1 MNQDPF
7 LIPCPIC
14 GGKAQLNGNTSFGFA
29 CSCENCG
36 LSTKHITTN
45 EYREHLKS
53 QGKEPPCYI
62 TNEEIEYEKLE
73 AIKRWNTRIAPCYVE
88 LNLRHLSHET
98 KRLIEKN
105 ELTELEAEQ
114 TGTKIIIDIDY
125 NPSTCPQD
133 LKDALE
139 FAKSKNASLLIFSED
154 GETRKELKIYET

>member
-1 MNQDPF
+1 MNQNPF

-45 EYREHLKS
+45 EYREHLRA

-88 LNLRHLSHET
+88 LSLNHISTET
-98 KRLIEKN
+98 KKLIERN
-105 ELTELEAEQ
+105 EVEGIEAEKV
-114 TGTKIIIDIDY
+114 GERFIIEIYEIPE
-125 NPSTCPQD
+125 NLPKD
-133 LKDALE
+133 LKAVLE
-139 FAKSKNASLLIFSED
+139 YAKKKNAELIILSED
-154 GETRKELKIYET
+154 IVVL